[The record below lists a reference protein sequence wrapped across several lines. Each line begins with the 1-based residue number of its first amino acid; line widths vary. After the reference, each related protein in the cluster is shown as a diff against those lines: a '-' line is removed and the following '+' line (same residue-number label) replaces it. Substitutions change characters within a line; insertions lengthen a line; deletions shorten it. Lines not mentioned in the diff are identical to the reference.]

1 MSTPASDASRPAS
14 QLGAPESDRRT
25 MIGDVAL
32 LACVGVVPHL
42 LQCVSFYA
50 SPNESSASFVGQSIT
65 IIAYSLPSI
74 AAAGYVMVR
83 SREGPAAFG
92 LKKPHAGIDLGLGL
106 LLFALALVVERSLA
120 YPLLALLDGVG
131 LVRDSEGEG
140 LFTPAR
146 GAWQH
151 ALVVPT
157 QLSNAAGEELILCAL
172 NVRLAHLLR
181 NRVAAVVIVALAFA
195 SYHLYQ
201 GVYSA
206 TLIFFGGLIQQ
217 TAFIATRRVWPNVLS
232 HAAMNTVIWWSAS
245 GG

>member
-1 MSTPASDASRPAS
+1 MSTLASDASHPAS

-50 SPNESSASFVGQSIT
+50 SPHESSMPFVAQSIT
-65 IIAYSLPSI
+65 TIAYSLPSI
-74 AAAGYVMVR
+74 AAAAYVMTR

-92 LKKPHAGIDLGLGL
+92 LKKPHVGIDLGLGL
-106 LLFALALVVERSLA
+106 LLFALALIVERSLA
-120 YPLLALLDGVG
+120 FPLYALLEGIG
-131 LVRDSEGEG
+131 LVRESGSEGH
-140 LFTPAR
+140 FTPPV

-172 NVRLAHLLR
+172 NVRLVHLLR

-206 TLIFFGGLIQQ
+206 ALIFFGGLIHQA
-217 TAFIATRRVWPNVLS
+217 AFIASRRVWPNVVS
-232 HAAMNTVIWWSAS
+232 HMAMNTVIWWSAS

>member
-1 MSTPASDASRPAS
+1 MSANASDASSPARH
-14 QLGAPESDRRT
+14 LEAPRSDRRT

-32 LACVGVVPHL
+32 LACVGVLPHL

-50 SPNESSASFVGQSIT
+50 SPHESSASFVAQSIT
-65 IIAYSLPSI
+65 TIAYSLPSI
-74 AAAGYVMVR
+74 AAATYVMTR
-83 SREGPAAFG
+83 SREGPTAFG
-92 LKKPHAGIDLGLGL
+92 LKKTHVGIDLGVGL

-120 YPLLALLDGVG
+120 YPLYALLEGVG
-131 LVRDSEGEG
+131 LVRESGSEGH
-140 LFTPAR
+140 FTPSV

-172 NVRLAHLLR
+172 NARLVHLLR

-206 TLIFFGGLIQQ
+206 TLIFFGRLIHQV
-217 TAFIATRRVWPNVLS
+217 AFIATRRAWPNVLS
-232 HAAMNTVIWWSAS
+232 HTMMNTVIWWTAS
-245 GG
+245 G